1 MSLPPL
7 PKNFASAVDLSSLG
21 KPPAEEIATPGIPVT
36 QSNLVTEVLPASNQK
51 VVILICWS
59 PRSAEAIS
67 LLEIM
72 GKFQEADLL
81 PSGEPAWILGT
92 VNVDTEVQV
101 AQALQIKS
109 VPIAIAIIQEQMVPL
124 FEAVPTPEQI
134 RLVIDKVV
142 GLAAERGVGQ
152 ALEKSEAIE
161 VPMEPEEIAAME
173 AMEKGDLA
181 EAKTHYE
188 KWLARKP
195 GDNLAKLGL
204 AQTELIIRVKDLDP
218 KEVMTL
224 AAANPNEISIQL
236 MAADVEIASGLNKQA
251 FDRLI
256 NFIKSNQ
263 GDEKKSAREHLL
275 ILFAL
280 VDPSDPDL
288 ISARKELASALY

>member
-21 KPPAEEIATPGIPVT
+21 KPPAPEVPTPGIAVT
-36 QSNLVTEVLPASNQK
+36 SANLVSEVLPASNQK

-59 PRSAEAIS
+59 PRSTQAIS
-67 LLEIM
+67 LLEVM
-72 GKFQEADLL
+72 GKYQAADLL
-81 PSGEPAWILGT
+81 ENGEPAWILGT
-92 VNVDTEVQV
+92 VNVDVEVQV
-101 AQALQIKS
+101 AQALQIQS

-124 FEAVPTPEQI
+124 FEAIPTPEQI
-134 RLVIDKVV
+134 RLVIDKVI

-152 ALEKSEAIE
+152 ALEKSEAPE

-173 AMEKGDLA
+173 AMEKGELA

-204 AQTELIIRVKDLDP
+204 AQTELILRVKDLDP

-224 AAANPNEISIQL
+224 AGANPNEISIQL
-236 MAADVEIASGLNKQA
+236 KAADVEIASGLNKSA

-256 NFIKSNQ
+256 GLVKTSQ
-263 GDEKKSAREHLL
+263 GDEKKIVREHLL
-275 ILFAL
+275 TLFAL

-288 ISARKELASALY
+288 IAARRELASALY

>member
-21 KPPAEEIATPGIPVT
+21 KPAPEAIATPGVEVN
-36 QSNLVTEVLPASNQK
+36 QGNLISEILPASNQK

-59 PRSAEAIS
+59 PRSTQAVS

-72 GKFQEADLL
+72 GKYQAADVLE
-81 PSGEPAWILGT
+81 SGEPAWILGT
-92 VNVDTEVQV
+92 LNVDVETQV
-101 AQALQIKS
+101 AQALQIQS

-134 RLVIDKVV
+134 RLVIDKVI

-152 ALEKSEAIE
+152 APEKSEVIE
-161 VPMEPEEIAAME
+161 TPMEPEEIAAME
-173 AMEKGDLA
+173 ALERSDLVG
-181 EAKTHYE
+181 AKAQYE

-195 GDNLAKLGL
+195 GDSLAKLGL

-218 KEVMTL
+218 NEVMVL
-224 AAANPNEISIQL
+224 AGANPNEVTIQL
-236 MAADVEIASGLNKQA
+236 KAADVEIASGLNKAA
-251 FDRLI
+251 FARMIRLVKI
-256 NFIKSNQ
+256 S
-263 GDEKKSAREHLL
+263 DAEDKKIAREHLL
-275 ILFAL
+275 QLFSL
-280 VDPSDPDL
+280 VDPADPDL

>member
-21 KPPAEEIATPGIPVT
+21 KPAPEAIATPGIEVN
-36 QSNLVTEVLPASNQK
+36 QGNLISEILPASNQK

-59 PRSAEAIS
+59 PRSTQAVS

-72 GKFQEADLL
+72 GKYQAADVLGN
-81 PSGEPAWILGT
+81 GEPAWILGT
-92 VNVDTEVQV
+92 VNVDVETQV
-101 AQALQIKS
+101 AQALQIQS

-134 RLVIDKVV
+134 RLVIDKVI

-152 ALEKSEAIE
+152 ALEKSEVIE
-161 VPMEPEEIAAME
+161 AL
-173 AMEKGDLA
+173 EKSDLA
-181 EAKTHYE
+181 GAKAQYE

-195 GDNLAKLGL
+195 GDALAKLGL

-218 KEVMTL
+218 NEIMVL
-224 AAANPNEISIQL
+224 AGANPNEVTIQL
-236 MAADVEIASGLNKQA
+236 KAADVEIASGLNKEA
-251 FDRLI
+251 FTRMIRLVKI
-256 NFIKSNQ
+256 SE
-263 GDEKKSAREHLL
+263 GDEKKIAREHLL
-275 ILFAL
+275 QLFSL
-280 VDPSDPDL
+280 VDPADPDL

>member
-21 KPPAEEIATPGIPVT
+21 KPPAPEVPTPGIAVT
-36 QSNLVTEVLPASNQK
+36 STNLVSEVLPASNKK

-59 PRSAEAIS
+59 PRSTQAIS
-67 LLEIM
+67 LLEVM
-72 GKFQEADLL
+72 GKYQSDDLL
-81 PSGEPAWILGT
+81 ENGEPAWILGT
-92 VNVDTEVQV
+92 VNVDVEVQV
-101 AQALQIKS
+101 AQALQIQS

-124 FEAVPTPEQI
+124 FEAIPTPEQI
-134 RLVIDKVV
+134 RLVIDKVI

-152 ALEKSEAIE
+152 ALEKSEAPE

-204 AQTELIIRVKDLDP
+204 AQTELILRVKDLDP

-224 AAANPNEISIQL
+224 AGANPNEISIQL
-236 MAADVEIASGLNKQA
+236 KAADVEIASGLNKSA

-256 NFIKSNQ
+256 GLVKTSQ
-263 GDEKKSAREHLL
+263 GDEKKIVREHLL
-275 ILFAL
+275 CLFAL

-288 ISARKELASALY
+288 IAARKELASALY

>member
-21 KPPAEEIATPGIPVT
+21 KPAISPIQTPGIPVT
-36 QSNLVTEVLPASNQK
+36 QANLISEVLPASNQK

-59 PRSAEAIS
+59 PRSAQATE
-67 LLEIM
+67 LLEVM
-72 GKFQEADLL
+72 GRYQEADLL
-81 PSGEPAWILGT
+81 ENGEPAWILGT
-92 VNVDTEVQV
+92 VNVDSEVQV
-101 AQALQIKS
+101 AQALQIQS

-161 VPMEPEEIAAME
+161 VPMEAEEIAAME
-173 AMEKGDLA
+173 AMEKGDLE
-181 EAKTHYE
+181 EAKAHYE

-195 GDNLAKLGL
+195 GDNLAKFGL

-224 AAANPNEISIQL
+224 ALANPNEISIQL
-236 MAADVEIASGLNKQA
+236 KAADVEIASGLNKLA

-256 NFIKSNQ
+256 NLVKSSQ
-263 GDEKKSAREHLL
+263 GDEKKVVREHLL
-275 ILFAL
+275 TLFAL

-288 ISARKELASALY
+288 IAARKELASALY

>member
-7 PKNFASAVDLSSLG
+7 PKNFASAVDLSSFG
-21 KPPAEEIATPGIPVT
+21 KPAQAAIATPGIAVN
-36 QSNLVTEVLPASNQK
+36 QGNLISEILPASNHK

-59 PRSAEAIS
+59 PRSTQAVE

-72 GKFQEADLL
+72 GKYQEADVLEN
-81 PSGEPAWILGT
+81 GEPAWILGT
-92 VNVDTEVQV
+92 VNVDAETQV
-101 AQALQIKS
+101 AQALQIQS

-134 RLVIDKVV
+134 RLVIDKVI

-152 ALEKSEAIE
+152 VLERSEAIE

-173 AMEKGDLA
+173 ALEKSDL
-181 EAKTHYE
+181 EGAKAQYE

-195 GDNLAKLGL
+195 GDALAKLGL

-218 KEVMTL
+218 TEVMTL
-224 AAANPNEISIQL
+224 AAANPDEITIQL
-236 MAADVEIASGLNKQA
+236 KAADVEIASGLNKEA
-251 FDRLI
+251 FARMIRLVKI
-256 NFIKSNQ
+256 SD
-263 GDEKKSAREHLL
+263 GDNKKIAREHLL
-275 ILFAL
+275 QLFSL
-280 VDPSDPDL
+280 VDPADPDL

>member
-21 KPPAEEIATPGIPVT
+21 KPAAPEVPTPGIAVT
-36 QSNLVTEVLPASNQK
+36 QANLVSEVLPASNQK

-59 PRSAEAIS
+59 PRSTQAIS
-67 LLEIM
+67 LLEVM
-72 GKFQEADLL
+72 GKYQEADLL
-81 PSGEPAWILGT
+81 ENGEPAWILGT

-101 AQALQIKS
+101 AQALQIQS

-134 RLVIDKVV
+134 RLVIDKVI

-152 ALEKSEAIE
+152 APVNTGPLE

-181 EAKTHYE
+181 EAKAHYE

-195 GDNLAKLGL
+195 GDSLAKLGL
-204 AQTELIIRVKDLDP
+204 AQTELILRVKDLDP
-218 KEVMTL
+218 KEVITL
-224 AAANPNEISIQL
+224 ATANPEEISIQL
-236 MAADVEIASGLNKQA
+236 KAADVEIASGLNKSA

-256 NFIKSNQ
+256 RLVKSSQ
-263 GDEKKSAREHLL
+263 GDEKKVVREHLL
-275 ILFAL
+275 VLFAL

-288 ISARKELASALY
+288 IVARRELASALY

>member
-21 KPPAEEIATPGIPVT
+21 KPPAPEVPTPGIAVT
-36 QSNLVTEVLPASNQK
+36 STNLVSEVLPASNQK

-59 PRSAEAIS
+59 PRSTQAIS
-67 LLEIM
+67 LLEVM
-72 GKFQEADLL
+72 GKYQSDDLL
-81 PSGEPAWILGT
+81 ENGEPAWILGT
-92 VNVDTEVQV
+92 VNVDVEVQV
-101 AQALQIKS
+101 AQALQIQS

-124 FEAVPTPEQI
+124 FEAIPTPEQI
-134 RLVIDKVV
+134 RLVIDKVI

-152 ALEKSEAIE
+152 ALEKSEAPE

-204 AQTELIIRVKDLDP
+204 AQTELILRVKDLDP

-224 AAANPNEISIQL
+224 AGANPNEISIQL
-236 MAADVEIASGLNKQA
+236 KAADVEIASGLNKSA

-256 NFIKSNQ
+256 GLVKTSQ
-263 GDEKKSAREHLL
+263 GDEKKIVREHLL
-275 ILFAL
+275 SLFAL

-288 ISARKELASALY
+288 IAARKELASALY

>member
-21 KPPAEEIATPGIPVT
+21 KPPAPEVPTPGIAVT
-36 QSNLVTEVLPASNQK
+36 SANLVSEVLPASNQK

-59 PRSAEAIS
+59 PRSTQAIS
-67 LLEIM
+67 LLEVM
-72 GKFQEADLL
+72 GKYQAADLL
-81 PSGEPAWILGT
+81 ENGEPAWILGT
-92 VNVDTEVQV
+92 VNVDVEVQV
-101 AQALQIKS
+101 AQALQIQS

-124 FEAVPTPEQI
+124 FEAIPTPEQI
-134 RLVIDKVV
+134 RLVIDKVI

-152 ALEKSEAIE
+152 ALEKSEAPE

-173 AMEKGDLA
+173 AMEKGELA

-204 AQTELIIRVKDLDP
+204 AQTELILRVKDLDP

-224 AAANPNEISIQL
+224 AGANPNEISIQL
-236 MAADVEIASGLNKQA
+236 KAADVEIASGLNKSA

-256 NFIKSNQ
+256 GLVKASQ
-263 GDEKKSAREHLL
+263 GDEKKIVREHLL
-275 ILFAL
+275 TLFAL

-288 ISARKELASALY
+288 IAARRELASALY

>member
-21 KPPAEEIATPGIPVT
+21 KPAAPEVPTPGIAVT
-36 QSNLVTEVLPASNQK
+36 QANLVSEVLPASNQK

-59 PRSAEAIS
+59 PRSTQAIS
-67 LLEIM
+67 LLEVM
-72 GKFQEADLL
+72 GKYQEADLL
-81 PSGEPAWILGT
+81 ENGEPAWILGT

-101 AQALQIKS
+101 AQALQIQS

-152 ALEKSEAIE
+152 ALEKSEAPE

-173 AMEKGDLA
+173 AMEKGDLG
-181 EAKTHYE
+181 EAKAHYE

-195 GDNLAKLGL
+195 GDSLAKLGL
-204 AQTELIIRVKDLDP
+204 AQTELILRVKDLDP
-218 KEVMTL
+218 KEVLTL
-224 AAANPNEISIQL
+224 AGANPNEISIQL
-236 MAADVEIASGLNKQA
+236 KAADVEIASGLNKSA

-256 NFIKSNQ
+256 RLVKSSQ
-263 GDEKKSAREHLL
+263 GDEKKVVREHLL
-275 ILFAL
+275 VLFAL

-288 ISARKELASALY
+288 IVARRELASALY

>member
-21 KPPAEEIATPGIPVT
+21 KPAAPEVPTPGIAVT
-36 QSNLVTEVLPASNQK
+36 QANLVSEVLPASNQK

-59 PRSAEAIS
+59 PRSTQAIS
-67 LLEIM
+67 LLEVM
-72 GKFQEADLL
+72 GKYQEADLL
-81 PSGEPAWILGT
+81 ENGEPAWILGT

-101 AQALQIKS
+101 AQALQIQS

-152 ALEKSEAIE
+152 ALEKSEAPE

-173 AMEKGDLA
+173 AMEKGDLG
-181 EAKTHYE
+181 EAKAHYE

-195 GDNLAKLGL
+195 GDSLAKLGL
-204 AQTELIIRVKDLDP
+204 AQTELIFRVKDLDP
-218 KEVMTL
+218 KEVLTL
-224 AAANPNEISIQL
+224 AGSNPNEISIQL
-236 MAADVEIASGLNKQA
+236 KAADVEIASGLNKSA

-256 NFIKSNQ
+256 RLVKSSQ
-263 GDEKKSAREHLL
+263 GDEKKVVREHLL
-275 ILFAL
+275 VLFAL

-288 ISARKELASALY
+288 IVARRELASALY

>member
-21 KPPAEEIATPGIPVT
+21 KPAQEAIETPGIAVN
-36 QSNLVTEVLPASNQK
+36 QENLIAEILPASNQK

-59 PRSAEAIS
+59 PRSTQAVE

-72 GKFQEADLL
+72 GKYHEADLL
-81 PSGEPAWILGT
+81 ENGEPAWVLGT

-101 AQALQIKS
+101 AHALQIQS
-109 VPIAIAIIQEQMVPL
+109 VPIALAIIQEQMVPL

-134 RLVIDKVV
+134 RLVIDKVI

-152 ALEKSEAIE
+152 ALEKSEAVEI
-161 VPMEPEEIAAME
+161 PMEPEEIAAME
-173 AMEKGDLA
+173 ALEKSDLMG
-181 EAKTHYE
+181 AKAQYE

-195 GDNLAKLGL
+195 GDALAKLGL

-218 KEVMTL
+218 NEVMTL
-224 AAANPNEISIQL
+224 AGANPNEITIQL
-236 MAADVEIASGLNKQA
+236 KAADVEIASGLNREA
-251 FDRLI
+251 FARMI
-256 NFIKSNQ
+256 RFIKASE
-263 GDEKKSAREHLL
+263 GDEKKIAREHLL
-275 ILFAL
+275 QLFSL
-280 VDPSDPDL
+280 VDPADLEL

>member
-21 KPPAEEIATPGIPVT
+21 KPAAPEVPTPGIAVT
-36 QSNLVTEVLPASNQK
+36 QANLVSEVLPASNQK

-59 PRSAEAIS
+59 PRSTQAIS
-67 LLEIM
+67 LLEVM
-72 GKFQEADLL
+72 GKYQEADLL
-81 PSGEPAWILGT
+81 ENGEPAWILGT

-101 AQALQIKS
+101 AQALQIQS

-152 ALEKSEAIE
+152 ALEKSEAPE

-173 AMEKGDLA
+173 AMEKGDLG
-181 EAKTHYE
+181 EAKAHYE

-195 GDNLAKLGL
+195 GDSLAKLGL
-204 AQTELIIRVKDLDP
+204 AQTELILRVKDLDP

-224 AAANPNEISIQL
+224 AGANPNEISIQL
-236 MAADVEIASGLNKQA
+236 KAADVEIASGLNKSA

-256 NFIKSNQ
+256 RLVKSSQ
-263 GDEKKSAREHLL
+263 GDEKKVVREHLL
-275 ILFAL
+275 VLFAL

-288 ISARKELASALY
+288 IVARRELASALY

>member
-21 KPPAEEIATPGIPVT
+21 KPAAPEVPTPGITVT
-36 QSNLVTEVLPASNQK
+36 QANLVSEVLPASNQK

-59 PRSAEAIS
+59 PRSTQAIS
-67 LLEIM
+67 LLEVM
-72 GKFQEADLL
+72 GKYQEADLL
-81 PSGEPAWILGT
+81 ENGEPAWILGT

-101 AQALQIKS
+101 AQALQIQS

-152 ALEKSEAIE
+152 ALEKSEAPE

-173 AMEKGDLA
+173 AMEKGDLG
-181 EAKTHYE
+181 EAKAHYE

-195 GDNLAKLGL
+195 GDSLAKLGL
-204 AQTELIIRVKDLDP
+204 AQTELILRVKDLDP

-224 AAANPNEISIQL
+224 AGANPNEISSQL
-236 MAADVEIASGLNKQA
+236 KAADVEIASGLNKSA

-256 NFIKSNQ
+256 RLVKSSQ
-263 GDEKKSAREHLL
+263 GDEKKVVREHLL
-275 ILFAL
+275 VLFAL

-288 ISARKELASALY
+288 IVARRELASALY

>member
-21 KPPAEEIATPGIPVT
+21 KSPAPDIPMPGIAVT
-36 QSNLVTEVLPASNQK
+36 STNLVSEVLPASNQK

-59 PRSAEAIS
+59 PRSAQAIS
-67 LLEIM
+67 LLEVM
-72 GKFQEADLL
+72 GKYQSDDLL
-81 PSGEPAWILGT
+81 ENGEPAWILGT
-92 VNVDTEVQV
+92 VNVDVEVQV
-101 AQALQIKS
+101 AQALQIQS

-124 FEAVPTPEQI
+124 FEAIPTPEQI
-134 RLVIDKVV
+134 RLVIDKVI

-152 ALEKSEAIE
+152 ALEKSEAPE

-204 AQTELIIRVKDLDP
+204 AQTELILRVKDLDP

-224 AAANPNEISIQL
+224 AGANPNEISIQL
-236 MAADVEIASGLNKQA
+236 KAADVEIASGLNKSA

-256 NFIKSNQ
+256 GLVKTSQ
-263 GDEKKSAREHLL
+263 GDEKKIVREHLL
-275 ILFAL
+275 SLFAL

-288 ISARKELASALY
+288 IAARKELASALY